1 MDAKIGSGYG
11 FGFGSGFGSGFGD
24 GDGYGY
30 GSGSGDGD
38 GYGSG
43 DGSGFGYSTGHG
55 SGCGYGDGSGYG
67 DGCGYGEGSGYGDGE
82 GSGYGSGYGNGSG
95 FQPHIKAFCGK
106 AVHQIDGIPTIIDR
120 VHGNIAQGRILRDNL
135 TTQKCYIVRNNRHFA
150 HGDTVREA
158 MESLISKEFDGMPE
172 AERIAAFRREFPE
185 TDKPYPNKSLFDWHN
200 RLTGSCLAG
209 RRAFVQDH
217 GLSMDGKTTVR
228 EFIRLTEDAYGGSTV
243 RKLKKEYGIGCDD
256 AAGRRINHELEI

>member
-1 MDAKIGSGYG
+1 MVAEVINGSGSG
-11 FGFGSGFGSGFGD
+11 DGSGS
-24 GDGYGY
+24 GY
-30 GSGSGDGD
+30 GSGSGSGS

-43 DGSGFGYSTGHG
+43 YGDGS
-55 SGCGYGDGSGYG
+55 GDGSGYG
-67 DGCGYGEGSGYGDGE
+67 DGDGYGDGC
-82 GSGYGSGYGNGSG
+82 GVG
-95 FQPHIKAFCGK
+95 FQQKHIKAFCGK

-120 VHGNIAQGRILRDNL
+120 VHGNIAQGRMLRKDL
-135 TTQKCYIVRNNRHFA
+135 TTQKCYIVRNDRHFA

-158 MESLISKEFDGMPE
+158 MEALISKEFDGMPE

-185 TDKPYPNKSLFDWHN
+185 TDKPYPNKSLFEWHN

-209 RRAFVQDH
+209 RRAFVQDR

-243 RKLKKEYGIGCDD
+243 RKLKKEYGIGWDD
-256 AAGRRINHELEI
+256 AARKEATG

>member
-1 MDAKIGSGYG
+1 MEKLKEKVREFLKVTSGPSSGYG
-11 FGFGSGFGSGFGD
+11 CGTGSGT
-24 GDGYGY
+24 
-30 GSGSGDGD
+30 
-38 GYGSG
+38 GSG
-43 DGSGFGYSTGHG
+43 DGSGYGNG
-55 SGCGYGDGSGYG
+55 SGDGNGDGSGYG
-67 DGCGYGEGSGYGDGE
+67 DGDGSGYGHRNVKD
-82 GSGYGSGYGNGSG
+82 
-95 FQPHIKAFCGK
+95 FCGK
-106 AVHQIDGIPTIIDR
+106 DLHWIDGVPTIIDR
-120 VHGNIAQGRILRDNL
+120 VHGNIAQGRILRKNM
-135 TTQKCYIVRNNRHFA
+135 TTKKCDIARNDRCFA

-158 MESLISKEFDGMPE
+158 MEALISKEFDRMPE

-209 RRAFVQDH
+209 RRAFVQDR

-256 AAGRRINHELEI
+256 AAGKEATG

>member
-1 MDAKIGSGYG
+1 MEKLKENVREFLEVTSG
-11 FGFGSGFGSGFGD
+11 
-24 GDGYGY
+24 
-30 GSGSGDGD
+30 
-38 GYGSG
+38 
-43 DGSGFGYSTGHG
+43 T
-55 SGCGYGDGSGYG
+55 GYGDGSGYG
-67 DGCGYGEGSGYGDGE
+67 DGYGSGDGYGDGC
-82 GSGYGSGYGNGSG
+82 GVG
-95 FQPHIKAFCGK
+95 FQQKHIKAFCGK

-135 TTQKCYIVRNNRHFA
+135 TTQKCYIVRNDRYFA

-158 MESLISKEFDGMPE
+158 MEALISKEFDGMTE

-243 RKLKKEYGIGCDD
+243 RRLKKAYGIGWDD
-256 AAGRRINHELEI
+256 VEGKEAPG

>member
-1 MDAKIGSGYG
+1 MEILKDKVARFLELK
-11 FGFGSGFGSGFGD
+11 D
-24 GDGYGY
+24 GDGNGY
-30 GSGSGDGD
+30 GN

-43 DGSGFGYSTGHG
+43 DGN
-55 SGCGYGDGSGYG
+55 GYGDG
-67 DGCGYGEGSGYGDGE
+67 
-82 GSGYGSGYGNGSG
+82 YGNGYGCGDGDGSR
-95 FQPHIKAFCGK
+95 QKNVKAFCGK
-106 AVHQIDGIPTIIDR
+106 DLHWIDGVPTIIDR
-120 VHGNIAQGRILRDNL
+120 VHGNIAQGRILLRNM
-135 TTQKCYIVRNNRHFA
+135 TTKKCYITRNDRYFA

-158 MESLISKEFDGMPE
+158 LEALISKEFDGMPE
-172 AERIAAFRREFPE
+172 EDRIKAFRREFPE

>member
-1 MDAKIGSGYG
+1 MKENVREFLEVTSGT
-11 FGFGSGFGSGFGD
+11 

-30 GSGSGDGD
+30 GD
-38 GYGSG
+38 
-43 DGSGFGYSTGHG
+43 
-55 SGCGYGDGSGYG
+55 GYGDGSGYG
-67 DGCGYGEGSGYGDGE
+67 YGDGSGDGSGYGDGD
-82 GSGYGSGYGNGSG
+82 GCGVG
-95 FQPHIKAFCGK
+95 FQQKHIKAFCGK

-135 TTQKCYIVRNNRHFA
+135 TTQKCYIVRNDRYFA

-158 MESLISKEFDGMPE
+158 MEALISKEFDGMPE

-217 GLSMDGKTTVR
+217 GLSMEGKTTVR

-243 RKLKKEYGIGCDD
+243 QKLKKEYRIGCDD

>member
-1 MDAKIGSGYG
+1 MEKLKDKVGRFLELKDGYGYGYGSGYG
-11 FGFGSGFGSGFGD
+11 SGDGD
-24 GDGYGY
+24 GYGDGYGY
-30 GSGSGDGD
+30 GSGSG
-38 GYGSG
+38 
-43 DGSGFGYSTGHG
+43 
-55 SGCGYGDGSGYG
+55 
-67 DGCGYGEGSGYGDGE
+67 
-82 GSGYGSGYGNGSG
+82 YGSGYGYGSG

-120 VHGNIAQGRILRDNL
+120 VHGNIAQGRMLCRNL
-135 TTQKCYIVRNNRHFA
+135 TTQKCYIVRNDRHFA

-158 MESLISKEFDGMPE
+158 LEALISKEFDGMPE
-172 AERIAAFRREFPE
+172 EERIKAFCREFPE

-209 RRAFVQDH
+209 RRAFVQDR

-256 AAGRRINHELEI
+256 AADREKRKLGGKEHE

>member
-1 MDAKIGSGYG
+1 MEKLKETVREFLEVTSGSGYG
-11 FGFGSGFGSGFGD
+11 SGTAYGSGSGN
-24 GDGYGY
+24 GYGCGTAYGCGTVY
-30 GSGSGDGD
+30 GSGSGDGA
-38 GYGSG
+38 GEG
-43 DGSGFGYSTGHG
+43 DGSGC
-55 SGCGYGDGSGYG
+55 GCGKGT
-67 DGCGYGEGSGYGDGE
+67 GEGSGRGP
-82 GSGYGSGYGNGSG
+82 GYGVG
-95 FQPHIKAFCGK
+95 FQQEQIKAFCGK
-106 AVHQIDGIPTIIDR
+106 AVHRIDGIPTIIDR
-120 VHGNIAQGRILRDNL
+120 VHGNIAQGRILRSNL
-135 TTQKCYIVRNNRHFA
+135 TTQKCYIVRNDRHFA

-158 MESLISKEFDGMPE
+158 MEALISKEFDGMPE

-209 RRAFVQDH
+209 RRTFVQDR

>member
-1 MDAKIGSGYG
+1 MEKLKEKFREFLEVTS
-11 FGFGSGFGSGFGD
+11 GD
-24 GDGYGY
+24 GR
-30 GSGSGDGD
+30 GSGDGD
-38 GYGSG
+38 GDGRGSG
-43 DGSGFGYSTGHG
+43 DGYGDGCGDGCGSCDGYGD
-55 SGCGYGDGSGYG
+55 GYGDGSGYG
-67 DGCGYGEGSGYGDGE
+67 DGCGTGDGSGCGV
-82 GSGYGSGYGNGSG
+82 G
-95 FQPHIKAFCGK
+95 FQQQHIKAFCGK
-106 AVHQIDGIPTIIDR
+106 DVHQIDGIPTIIDR
-120 VHGNIAQGRILRDNL
+120 VHGNIAQGRILSGNL
-135 TTQKCYIVRNNRHFA
+135 TTQKCYIVRNDRHFA
-150 HGDTVREA
+150 HGDTMREA
-158 MESLISKEFDGMPE
+158 MEALISKEFDGMQE

-185 TDKPYPNKSLFDWHN
+185 TDKPYTNKSLFDWHN

>member
-1 MDAKIGSGYG
+1 MEKLKEKVREFLKVTSGPSSGYG
-11 FGFGSGFGSGFGD
+11 CGTGSGDGSGTGYGD
-24 GDGYGY
+24 GDGDGDGSGSDDGYGY
-30 GSGSGDGD
+30 GSG
-38 GYGSG
+38 YGHRNVK
-43 DGSGFGYSTGHG
+43 D
-55 SGCGYGDGSGYG
+55 
-67 DGCGYGEGSGYGDGE
+67 
-82 GSGYGSGYGNGSG
+82 
-95 FQPHIKAFCGK
+95 FCGK
-106 AVHQIDGIPTIIDR
+106 DLHWIDGVPTIIDR
-120 VHGNIAQGRILRDNL
+120 VHGNIAQGRILRKNM
-135 TTQKCYIVRNNRHFA
+135 TTQKCYIVRNDRHFA

-158 MESLISKEFDGMPE
+158 MEALISKEFDGMPE

-209 RRAFVQDH
+209 RRAFVQDR

-256 AAGRRINHELEI
+256 AAARRINHELEI

>member
-1 MDAKIGSGYG
+1 MEKLKEKVREFLEVTSGYG
-11 FGFGSGFGSGFGD
+11 
-24 GDGYGY
+24 DGY
-30 GSGSGDGD
+30 
-38 GYGSG
+38 
-43 DGSGFGYSTGHG
+43 
-55 SGCGYGDGSGYG
+55 GYGDGSGYG
-67 DGCGYGEGSGYGDGE
+67 DGDGYGV
-82 GSGYGSGYGNGSG
+82 G
-95 FQPHIKAFCGK
+95 FQQKHIKAFCGK

-120 VHGNIAQGRILRDNL
+120 VHGNIAQGRILSGNL
-135 TTQKCYIVRNNRHFA
+135 TTQKCYIVRNDRHFA

-158 MESLISKEFDGMPE
+158 MEALISKEFDGMPE

-209 RRAFVQDH
+209 RRAFVQDR

-256 AAGRRINHELEI
+256 AAARRINHELEI